1 MAQDWTARGPDR
13 SSFPAAGSVVI
24 RQGNRGDRGDRGD
37 RYYVLV
43 SGAVRV
49 EREGRHLRDPAT
61 SGAGFGEVAPL
72 RDVPR
77 TASH

>member
-1 MAQDWTARGPDR
+1 MAQDRTARGPDR

-24 RQGNRGDRGDRGD
+24 RQGERGD
-37 RYYVLV
+37 RYHVLV

>member
-1 MAQDWTARGPDR
+1 MAQDRTARGPDR

-24 RQGNRGDRGDRGD
+24 RQGDRSD